1 MREQEIALNRQ
12 THLEAR
18 TFPSTWRT
26 AMAHIKHADFGQRR
40 LRGSPFPFPLLV
52 NFVTVTTARK
62 AVSNPPKVCGALP
75 RLIGTRE
82 ARAINGHDYEG
93 GTMSSQN
100 NSASR
105 LTLEDMEEF
114 FDLTLDMIC
123 IAGHDGYFK
132 RMNPAWSRVLGYS
145 LEELM
150 AEPFLNFVHPDDR
163 AATIAIGERATT
175 EGLEVFSFK
184 NRYRCRDGSYRTLAW
199 TSASSL
205 RRHLLCAVA
214 RDTTDSDREEQRLAH
229 LLNSSRAV
237 LFSLAIGP
245 GGIIGCTFMSENVAA
260 QFGYTASEIVRDGDL
275 WSSCIHPDDVPV
287 LSNRVEEL
295 LKTGHQELKYRFR
308 HKDGTYRWMHEER
321 KLVHDARGEPVEI
334 IGAWRDITDSVRDEE
349 IIRSQANALTELS
362 TPLIPISDH
371 VVVMPLIGT
380 MDSQRAAQVLETL
393 LEGVSARRASVAIL
407 DITGVSVVDTHVA
420 NALLQGAKAVR
431 LLGAEVVLTGI
442 RPDVALTLVGL
453 GLDLT
458 GIVTKGTLQAG
469 IVHAM
474 NGDRRSP
481 SRLRPSAP

>member
-1 MREQEIALNRQ
+1 MN
-12 THLEAR
+12 
-18 TFPSTWRT
+18 
-26 AMAHIKHADFGQRR
+26 IK
-40 LRGSPFPFPLLV
+40 
-52 NFVTVTTARK
+52 N
-62 AVSNPPKVCGALP
+62 NP
-75 RLIGTRE
+75 
-82 ARAINGHDYEG
+82 
-93 GTMSSQN
+93 
-100 NSASR
+100 ASR

-132 RMNPAWSRVLGYS
+132 RMNPAWSRVLGHS
-145 LEELM
+145 MEELM
-150 AEPFLNFVHPDDR
+150 AEPFLSFVHPDDR
-163 AATIAIGERATT
+163 AATIAIAERASR
-175 EGLEVFSFK
+175 EGIDVVSFK

-199 TSASSL
+199 TTASSL
-205 RRHLLCAVA
+205 KRHLLCAVA
-214 RDTTDSDREEQRLAH
+214 RDVTDSDREEQRLAH

-237 LFSLAIGP
+237 LYSLAIGP
-245 GGIIGCTFMSENVAA
+245 AGVTGCTFMSENITA
-260 QFGYTASEIVRDGDL
+260 QLGYAASELVGDVRGWFSGL
-275 WSSCIHPDDVPV
+275 HPDDVSV
-287 LSNRVEEL
+287 ISNGAEGL
-295 LKTGHQELKYRFR
+295 QKSGYQELKYRFR
-308 HKDGTYRWMHEER
+308 HKNGTYRWMHDER
-321 KLVHDARGEPVEI
+321 KLVRDAEGAPVEI
-334 IGAWRDITDSVRDEE
+334 IGAWRDITESVRDEE
-349 IIRSQANALTELS
+349 IIRNQASALTELS

-420 NALLQGAKAVR
+420 NALLQAAKAVR

-474 NGDRRSP
+474 SGDRRSP

>member
-1 MREQEIALNRQ
+1 M
-12 THLEAR
+12 AR
-18 TFPSTWRT
+18 TD
-26 AMAHIKHADFGQRR
+26 HVNFGQRR
-40 LRGSPFPFPLLV
+40 SRGFPFPFPPFV
-52 NFVTVTTARK
+52 TFVTVPMARK
-62 AVSNPPKVCGALP
+62 AVSNPPKLRPALSGP
-75 RLIGTRE
+75 IATRE
-82 ARAINGHDYEG
+82 VRAINGHDCEG

-100 NSASR
+100 NLTSR

-132 RMNPAWSRVLGYS
+132 RMNPVWCRVLGHS
-145 LEELM
+145 IEELL
-150 AEPFLNFVHPDDR
+150 AEPFINFVHPDDR
-163 AATIAIGERATT
+163 AATIAIAERASKDGV
-175 EGLEVFSFK
+175 EIFSFK

-199 TSASSL
+199 TTASSL

-214 RDTTDSDREEQRLAH
+214 RDVTDSDREEQRLAH

-237 LFSLAIGP
+237 LYSLPISPKGVT
-245 GGIIGCTFMSENVAA
+245 GCTFMSENVAA
-260 QFGYTASEIVRDGDL
+260 QLGHTAREIVGDGRF
-275 WSSCIHPDDVPV
+275 WFSCLHPDDAQVI
-287 LSNRVEEL
+287 SNGAEEL
-295 LKTGHQELKYRFR
+295 MRTGHQELRYRFR
-308 HKDGTYRWMHEER
+308 HKDGTYRWMHDER
-321 KLVHDARGEPVEI
+321 KLVRDAEGAPVEI
-334 IGAWRDITDSVRDEE
+334 IGAWRDITASVRDEE
-349 IIRSQANALTELS
+349 LIRSQASALTELS

-420 NALLQGAKAVR
+420 NALLQAAKAVR

-474 NGDRRSP
+474 SGDRRSP